1 MLTAV
6 DYLMNCGWVNENVY
20 IVEKLFCLDPR
31 VNEGAVIAEGTV
43 IVKDIIIEDGITST
57 NYRAELYVETVKVLD
72 GFVVDGLIK
81 FEYEKF
87 ALLKADSE
95 LGKII
100 VIKFDATEQLMLEF
114 WKVQTPPEFTKT

>member
-1 MLTAV
+1 MLV
-6 DYLMNCGWVNENVY
+6 FKFKLPFYVK
-20 IVEKLFCLDPR
+20 KLFCLDPR
-31 VNEGAVIAEGTV
+31 VNEDAVIAEGTV

-114 WKVQTPPEFTKT
+114 

>member
-1 MLTAV
+1 
-6 DYLMNCGWVNENVY
+6 
-20 IVEKLFCLDPR
+20 
-31 VNEGAVIAEGTV
+31 
-43 IVKDIIIEDGITST
+43 
-57 NYRAELYVETVKVLD
+57 LYVETAKVPD

-114 WKVQTPPEFTKT
+114 

>member
-6 DYLMNCGWVNENVY
+6 DYFMCCGWVNENVY

-31 VNEGAVIAEGTV
+31 AKEGAVIAEGTV

-57 NYRAELYVETVKVLD
+57 NYRAELYVKTVKVLD